1 MRQCA
6 AVLVALLALNLC
18 NATRGATQEFPTKP
32 VRIVIGYAPGG
43 GADTLGRILAPRLT
57 ERWSHSVVLDN
68 RPGASGNIGAELV
81 ANAAPDGH
89 TLLLITLS
97 HAVGAGLYPKLPF
110 HPADSF
116 AGVSLVGATTLVLVT
131 FPASPLKSVKDVI
144 DAAKARP
151 GQLSFGSSGV
161 GGSPHLAGEL
171 FKLQAGV
178 DIVHVPY
185 KGSGL
190 ATVDLIGGRIPL
202 MMAALPGA
210 VENIK
215 SGRMRALGVTSM
227 QRSPAVPDVPTIAES
242 GLPGY
247 DVRHW
252 FGILAPARTD
262 RKRLEAIHDALVT
275 VLRMPA
281 VTEAYA
287 RAGADPVSDT
297 PREFDAYL
305 RSEIA
310 RWTKVVRAAGVKV
323 E

>member
-1 MRQCA
+1 MRQCV
-6 AVLVALLALNLC
+6 AVLVALVAFNLC
-18 NATRGATQEFPTKP
+18 SATHGATQDFPTKP

-43 GADTLGRILAPRLT
+43 GADTLGRILAPKLT
-57 ERWSHSVVLDN
+57 ERWSHAVVLDN

-97 HAVGAGLYPKLPF
+97 HAVGAGLYKKLPF

-131 FPASPLKSVKDVI
+131 YPASALKSVKDVI
-144 DAAKARP
+144 EAAKAQP
-151 GQLSFGSSGV
+151 GQLAFGSSGV

-171 FKLQAGV
+171 FKLQAGI

-185 KGSGL
+185 KGAGL
-190 ATVDLIGGRIPL
+190 ATTDLIGGRIPL

-210 VENIK
+210 IPNIK
-215 SGRMRALGVTSM
+215 SGRMRALAVTSI

-262 RKRLEAIHDALVT
+262 RKRLDAIHDALVA
-275 VLRMPA
+275 VLRMPD
-281 VTEAYA
+281 VTEAYV

>member
-1 MRQCA
+1 MKQYV
-6 AVLVALLALNLC
+6 AVLVALLAFIDC
-18 NATRGATQEFPTKP
+18 NRTYGAAQDFPARP

-68 RPGASGNIGAELV
+68 RPGASGNIGADLV
-81 ANAAPDGH
+81 AKAAPDGY
-89 TLLLITLS
+89 TLLLMTLS
-97 HAVGAGLYPKLPF
+97 HAVGASLYKNLPF
-110 HPADSF
+110 DPADSF

-131 FPASPLKSVKDVI
+131 YPASSLKSVKDVI
-144 DAAKARP
+144 ETAKARP

-185 KGSGL
+185 KGAGL
-190 ATVDLIGGRIPL
+190 ATVDLLGGRIPL

-210 VENIK
+210 IPNIR
-215 SGRMRALGVTSM
+215 SGRMRALGVTSI

-262 RKRLEAIHDALVT
+262 PKRLDAIHDALAA
-275 VLRMPA
+275 VLRMPD

-287 RAGADPVSDT
+287 RAGADPVSNT
-297 PREFDAYL
+297 PGEFDAYL

-310 RWTKVVRAAGVKV
+310 RWAKVVRAAGIKV

>member
-1 MRQCA
+1 MRQCL
-6 AVLVALLALNLC
+6 VVFVALLVFTPC
-18 NATRGATQEFPTKP
+18 RGTHGATQDFPTKP
-32 VRIVIGYAPGG
+32 VRIVIGYVPGG
-43 GADTLGRILAPRLT
+43 GADTLGRILAPKLT
-57 ERWSHSVVLDN
+57 ERWSYSVVLDN

-81 ANAAPDGH
+81 ANAAPDGY
-89 TLLLITLS
+89 TLLLMTLS
-97 HAVGAGLYPKLPF
+97 HAVGAGLYTKLPF

-116 AGVSLVGATTLVLVT
+116 SGVSLVGATTLVLVT
-131 FPASPLKSVKDVI
+131 YAASPLKSVKDVI

-190 ATVDLIGGRIPL
+190 ATTDLIGGRIPL
-202 MMAALPGA
+202 AMAALPGA
-210 VENIK
+210 VPNIK
-215 SGRMRALGVTSM
+215 SGRMRALGVTSI

-262 RKRLEAIHDALVT
+262 RKRLDALHDALAT
-275 VLRMPA
+275 ALRMPDVA
-281 VTEAYA
+281 DAYA
-287 RAGADPVSDT
+287 RAGADAVSST
-297 PREFDAYL
+297 PRELDAYL

>member
-1 MRQCA
+1 MKLCVHLIA
-6 AVLVALLALNLC
+6 AALALAVC
-18 NATRGATQEFPTKP
+18 SATRGATQDFPTKP
-32 VRIVIGYAPGG
+32 VRIVIGYVPGG
-43 GADTLGRILAPRLT
+43 GADTLGRILAPKLT

-81 ANAAPDGH
+81 ANSAPDGY
-89 TLLLITLS
+89 TLLLMTLS

-116 AGVSLVGATTLVLVT
+116 AGVSRVGATTLVLVT
-131 FPASPLKSVKDVI
+131 YPASPLKSLKDVI
-144 DAAKARP
+144 DAARARP
-151 GQLSFGSSGV
+151 AQLTFGTSGI

-171 FKLQAGV
+171 FKLQTGI

-185 KGSGL
+185 KGAGL
-190 ATVDLIGGRIPL
+190 ATTDLLGERIPL

-210 VENIK
+210 IPHVK
-215 SGRMRALGVTSM
+215 SGRMRALGVTSIR
-227 QRSPAVPDVPTIAES
+227 RSPAVPDVPTIAES
-242 GLPGY
+242 GLHGF
-247 DVRHW
+247 DVQHW
-252 FGILAPARTD
+252 FGLLAPARTD
-262 RKRLEAIHDALVT
+262 GRRLEAIQAALAG
-275 VLRMPA
+275 VLRMPD
-281 VTEAYA
+281 VIEAYA
-287 RAGADPVSDT
+287 RAGADPVIDT